1 MKTQLE
7 NMGLDYQAPVFPG
20 KAPSRQRKKGASK
33 KGGSAK
39 SSSTSAKARGAADAP
54 VVSAGK
60 GKGRSSPRRIKPQQ
74 VPSARRKSGRRMM
87 STKRMRCLSLFSP
100 TPNWMLTTFL
110 LLRNSRGRLM
120 MMPRRAERSSAQARR
135 KGSQS
140 LWKNGSN
147 HPGIRLISPVL
158 TDPHWSGVS
167 ALGFAFHAAEVL
179 RAPSDVQGKNLW
191 GEVAR
196 MAAMFLFLN
205 RCFLLAKNGAMA
217 HEEQRMGEVEASSSL
232 GVVRDD
238 LETAQR
244 RQAELV
250 QACDDATLEAAKA
263 ASLLQQ
269 TMDEEKK
276 KLKLEHEAELETVK
290 RAHHEEMAKL
300 MKERADLDKEAG
312 AQRSEIDLLIEEK
325 KTLQKEKKILARE
338 NKRRQEELEALKG
351 KATSEAPVSD
361 MALKAQASLNSI
373 LILKRKLEAD
383 HPTINWDVK
392 EMANFVIDFMS
403 SGRPVV
409 DPAPAPPQNPVDEG
423 EDSGSGSESDEE
435 SAGEEE
441 G

>member
-7 NMGLDYQAPVFPG
+7 NMGLDYQAPVFAG
-20 KAPSRQRKKGASK
+20 KAPSRQWKKGASK

-39 SSSTSAKARGAADAP
+39 PSSIGAEARGIADAP

-60 GKGRSSPRRIKPQQ
+60 GKGRSSPRKIKPQK
-74 VPSARRKSGRRMM
+74 VPNAQLAEEERAPDDVQKEDGAFVTVQSDPELDIDDIPLNQKLKRKADDDASARGKKQRTSAEERVPDFVEKW
-87 STKRMRCLSLFSP
+87 LQP
-100 TPNWMLTTFL
+100 
-110 LLRNSRGRLM
+110 
-120 MMPRRAERSSAQARR
+120 PRHKVNIACSDRSALERS
-135 KGSQS
+135 
-140 LWKNGSN
+140 
-147 HPGIRLISPVL
+147 
-158 TDPHWSGVS
+158 S

-196 MAAMFLFLN
+196 MAAMML
-205 RCFLLAKNGAMA
+205 LLAKNGAMA
-217 HEEQRMGEVEASSSL
+217 HEELRMGEVEASSSL

-250 QACDDATLEAAKA
+250 QACEDATLEAAKA

-300 MKERADLDKEAG
+300 MKEKAVLDKESG

-325 KTLQKEKKILARE
+325 KTLQKEKKVLTRE

-351 KATSEAPVSD
+351 KSTAEAPVSD

-373 LILKRKLEAD
+373 LILKRKLEVD

-392 EMANFVIDFMS
+392 EMVNFVIDFMA

-409 DPAPAPPQNPVDEG
+409 DPAPAPPQDPADEG
-423 EDSGSGSESDEE
+423 EDSGSSSGSDEE
-435 SAGEEE
+435 SAGEE
-441 G
+441 